1 MKLLTDIHLQ
11 SGTEDL
17 QQTDLTSSSQFFLKV
32 HKMDQ
37 FSP

>member
-1 MKLLTDIHLQ
+1 MKLLNGIHLQ
-11 SGTEDL
+11 SGTENL

-32 HKMDQ
+32 HEMDK